1 MNQAKNCTYDDCY
14 KFQGPL
20 IEMISLK
27 TPMKLNIDK
36 AVRILFFFM
45 LFCLIFKIKNVV
57 ADELKPHNV
66 AVESSYQEKNLRP
79 APPIHEFDLRYP
91 GSSHE
96 PYYPE
101 LTAGV
106 YPLPPDFPQNIFFSR
121 WTRFSGGLGELFL
134 GDRGTLENA
143 ILLYQSGDKIN
154 SQKKFRSLLHS
165 EPGIKEKA
173 TL

>member
-121 WTRFSGGLGELFL
+121 WTRFSATWSCS
-134 GDRGTLENA
+134 R
-143 ILLYQSGDKIN
+143 
-154 SQKKFRSLLHS
+154 RSAPARPS
-165 EPGIKEKA
+165 MSSVRWSPTSPPVTTTSPPPSA
-173 TL
+173 APSPACMAWR